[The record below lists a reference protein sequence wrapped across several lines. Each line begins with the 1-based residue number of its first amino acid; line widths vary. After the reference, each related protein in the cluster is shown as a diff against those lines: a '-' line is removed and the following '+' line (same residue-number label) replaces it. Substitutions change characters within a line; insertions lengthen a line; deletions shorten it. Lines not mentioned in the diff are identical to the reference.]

1 VLPQPEYAVARHFV
15 IEKNWTRD
23 LPWDDIDV
31 QQPATRPPAMQAAI
45 FRPDCHFVC
54 VQKHLRA
61 PPNKVRREEEL
72 QK

>member
-1 VLPQPEYAVARHFV
+1 MR
-15 IEKNWTRD
+15 N
-23 LPWDDIDV
+23 LPWDYIDV

-61 PPNKVRREEEL
+61 RPNKIRREEER